1 MKKLSVLVFVIF
13 AFVACKNK
21 ANSQSQ
27 NPIEKKAAAI
37 NYASFGKEI
46 SKDNILT
53 KEALFK
59 EYKNLNKGDTL
70 LVTYA
75 SKINDVCSKK
85 GCWMKN
91 DLGEGNEIMVRFKD
105 YGFFMPLDSKGSNVI
120 VEGKA
125 YVTEISVEELQHYAE
140 DAGKTKAEIE
150 AITTPEYTYAFMSNG
165 VLIEK

>member
-1 MKKLSVLVFVIF
+1 MKNLFVLVFVIF

-27 NPIEKKAAAI
+27 NPIDKKATAI
-37 NYASFGKEI
+37 KYASFGKEI